1 MIELLH
7 RYRQVLKFGIVG
19 VLNTAVGFGLIF
31 LFDKVMGL
39 GFEIANPLA
48 YFLSTLNSYY
58 LNRKWTFKSGGKVHK
73 EGALFFAVIAG
84 AWAIQ
89 YALLYY
95 LIDILKM
102 DDLVAQTIGMVL
114 FTGLNFLGQKFITFR
129 S

>member
-1 MIELLH
+1 MIELIY

-31 LFDKVMGL
+31 LFDKVMGM

-48 YFLSTLNSYY
+48 YFLSTLNSFY
-58 LNRKWTFKSGGKVHK
+58 LNKKWTFKSDGKVHK
-73 EGALFFAVIAG
+73 EGAVFFAVIAV

-89 YALLYY
+89 YGLLYY
-95 LIDILKM
+95 LIDIQHM
-102 DDLVAQTIGMVL
+102 DELVAQTIGMVL

-129 S
+129 A